1 MKPIFVQWGAGNI
14 GRAFIGQ
21 VFASN
26 GYRVCFIDI
35 DAPLIDL
42 LNRTGGYT
50 VQTVEGERTQD
61 LSVEDVTAVH
71 VDDAEQVAAWITKA
85 DVMGVSVGANIWP
98 AIAAPLARAIER
110 RYERCPER
118 PLDIILAENMN
129 NGARIVRELLTA
141 HLDPAF
147 PFSLYI
153 GLIETSIGKMVPIQD
168 PSNRLLLRAESYDD
182 LIVDERGFINP
193 IPAVRQLRP
202 VQPIEAYVERKLYI
216 HNMGHACTAYLGAL
230 CDDGISTIA
239 DALEIEHVVT
249 TVRRAMEQAK
259 AVLLHRYGQ
268 TFTAEALDE
277 HIDDLL
283 RRFSNR
289 ALGDTIFRVGRDL
302 KRKLRWNDRF
312 MGLMI
317 EAEEAHLN
325 WDAVGAGYLAALQFR
340 DSSEADRAFLASV
353 EHLPFREKI
362 RTVSSWDESGMSRGM
377 LEAITATLQRI
388 GASHT
393 QS

>member
-21 VFASN
+21 VFSSN

-35 DAPLIDL
+35 AAPLIDL
-42 LNRTGGYT
+42 LNKSGAYT
-50 VQTVEGERTQD
+50 VQTVDGERVKELRVD
-61 LSVEDVTAVH
+61 DITAVQ
-71 VDDAEQVAAWITKA
+71 VDDEEQVASWITKA
-85 DVMGVSVGANIWP
+85 DLMGVSVGANIWP
-98 AIAAPLARAIER
+98 AIAAPLARAIAK
-110 RYERCPER
+110 RYEQRPER

-129 NGARIVRELLTA
+129 NGARIVQDLLQA

-147 PFSLYI
+147 PFSAYI

-168 PSNRLLLRAESYDD
+168 PADRLLLRAESYDT
-182 LIVDERGFINP
+182 LIVDERGFINQ

-230 CDDGISTIA
+230 CDDTVRAIA
-239 DALEIEHVVT
+239 DALEIERVT
-249 TVRRAMEQAK
+249 STVRRAMEQAK
-259 AVLLHRYGQ
+259 AVLLHRYPE
-268 TFTAEALDE
+268 TFTTEALDE

-302 KRKLRWNDRF
+302 RRKLRWNDRF
-312 MGLMI
+312 MGLII
-317 EAEEAHLN
+317 EAEAAHLD
-325 WDAVGAGYLAALQFR
+325 WDAVAEGYLAALKFR
-340 DSSEADRAFLASV
+340 CATEADQTFLESI
-353 EHLPFREKI
+353 EHLPFAEKI
-362 RTVSSWDESGMSRGM
+362 RTVSGWDESGMGRES
-377 LEAITATLQRI
+377 LEAIVATLQRI
-388 GASHT
+388 DVAQT